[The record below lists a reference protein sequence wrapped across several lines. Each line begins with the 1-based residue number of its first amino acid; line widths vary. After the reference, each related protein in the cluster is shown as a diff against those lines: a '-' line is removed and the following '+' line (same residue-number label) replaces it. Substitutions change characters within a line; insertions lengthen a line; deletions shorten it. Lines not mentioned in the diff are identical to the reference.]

1 MHCNRMLRRK
11 LDRLPF
17 VSRFGNRGVAL
28 ELAISFL
35 TLVFALCLILTTV
48 TMGIYQ
54 QNRKMEHWSAQRFAL
69 DQIGEDFVIAVRDD
83 DVYPPRDEN
92 DKSEWV
98 KCTGTDGRTYEART
112 LIKKDQ
118 SGNVLTGKEI
128 VSIHTMTVRDPKN
141 PDMTLLVVTVRKT
154 ISESLI
160 RSKTSTY
167 EVLNWSTS
175 VCSVDSNTDNTEE
188 WENRNWLSDLLTAI
202 INIVRSLVRGAINS
216 IADAISSLWR

>member
-35 TLVFALCLILTTV
+35 ALVFALCLILTTV

-69 DQIGEDFVIAVRDD
+69 DQIGENFVIAVRDD
-83 DVYPPRDEN
+83 DVYPPRGQN
-92 DKSEWV
+92 DDSEWV
-98 KCTGTDGRTYEART
+98 KCKGTDGRNYEART

-118 SGNVLTGKEI
+118 SGNMLTGKEI
-128 VSIHTMTVRDPKN
+128 VSIHTMTVRDAQN

-175 VCSVDSNTDNTEE
+175 DCSVDSDTDNTEE

-202 INIVRSLVRGAINS
+202 INIVRSLVRGVINS
-216 IADAISSLWR
+216 ITDAISSLWR